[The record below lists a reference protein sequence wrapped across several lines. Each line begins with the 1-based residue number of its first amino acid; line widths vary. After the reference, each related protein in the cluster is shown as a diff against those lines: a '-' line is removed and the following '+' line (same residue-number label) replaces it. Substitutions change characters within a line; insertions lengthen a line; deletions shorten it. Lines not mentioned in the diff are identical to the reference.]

1 MIGPAAAALASSTA
15 CIVTTSSWWAAVK
28 RIDTK
33 EHKRYARG
41 ALQARIAEAMPRGA
55 VSGEVERAVIAS
67 GIFRKTDPVVVSNL
81 IKHMRPVRFAAGHVV
96 FAQGDPGGPLFMITS
111 GKVKVVYRH
120 TDGREA
126 VLNVLGASEVCGEV
140 TPFDCGPR
148 EVTITA
154 LTEVDAVA
162 IERHQLLAWMAECPE
177 VIHQIGRL
185 LARRADL
192 MTNCLIDF
200 ACPNPRYRIA
210 RRLLLLGK
218 RFGRK
223 DGDVV
228 RVEHDLTLEEASL
241 FAGVHPDT
249 ISETLRDFTSRGWI
263 RIEDGFLVIVHGQA
277 LTSLCAEVTCE

>member
-1 MIGPAAAALASSTA
+1 
-15 CIVTTSSWWAAVK
+15 
-28 RIDTK
+28 
-33 EHKRYARG
+33 
-41 ALQARIAEAMPRGA
+41 MPRAA
-55 VSGEVERAVIAS
+55 VSGDVEGAVIAS

-148 EVTITA
+148 EVTVTA

-185 LARRADL
+185 LARRADV

-241 FAGVHPDT
+241 FAGVHPDDH
-249 ISETLRDFTSRGWI
+249 LRN
-263 RIEDGFLVIVHGQA
+263 A
-277 LTSLCAEVTCE
+277 A